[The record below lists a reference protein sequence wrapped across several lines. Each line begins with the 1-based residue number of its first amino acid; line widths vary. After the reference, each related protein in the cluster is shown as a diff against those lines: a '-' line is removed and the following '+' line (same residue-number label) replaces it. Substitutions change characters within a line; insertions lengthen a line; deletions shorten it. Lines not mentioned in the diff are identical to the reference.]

1 MIIPDITASPFFH
14 KTLNMRQSI
23 VVFTGAGISKESDLP
38 TYRDNEGIWSQYDAD
53 LVATPQGVEADTET
67 ALKFYNELRMA
78 VANARPNHAHIAL
91 AEMEAEHDVTIITQN
106 VDNLHERAGSSH
118 VIHLHGEL
126 TKVTSSRNRLS
137 TDCISELPLTVPIQL
152 GDVAADGS
160 QLRPHVVM
168 FGEYLSNMSQA
179 ISIVKQADIFLVIG
193 TSLKVF
199 PSNRLLRFALSE
211 IPRFIIDP
219 AEMDVPPGFV
229 HIRQS
234 ATIGIDEFLN
244 RLNHLLKA

>member
-1 MIIPDITASPFFH
+1 
-14 KTLNMRQSI
+14 MRQSI
-23 VVFTGAGISKESDLP
+23 VAFTGAGISKESGLP

-53 LVATPQGVEADTET
+53 IVATPQGFETNTET

-78 VANARPNHAHIAL
+78 VANANPNHAHIAL
-91 AEMEAEHDVTIITQN
+91 AELETEHDVTVITQN
-106 VDNLHERAGSSH
+106 VDNLHERAGSTH

-126 TKVTSSRNRLS
+126 TKVTSSRNRLA
-137 TDCISELPLTVPIQL
+137 TDCISELSLTVPIKL

-168 FGEYLSNMSQA
+168 LGEYLTDMPKA
-179 ISIVKQADIFLVIG
+179 IGLVKQADIFIVIG

-199 PSNRLLRFALSE
+199 PANRLIKFAHPE
-211 IPRFIIDP
+211 VPRFIIDP
-219 AEMDVPPGFV
+219 AEMVVPFGFI

-234 ATIGIDEFLN
+234 ATSGIDDFLN
-244 RLNHLLKA
+244 TLHKLLNA

>member
-1 MIIPDITASPFFH
+1 
-14 KTLNMRQSI
+14 MRQSI
-23 VVFTGAGISKESDLP
+23 VVFTGAGISKESGLP
-38 TYRDNEGIWSQYDAD
+38 TFRDNEGIWSRYDAD
-53 LVATPQGVEADTET
+53 TVATPQGFEADTET

-78 VANARPNHAHIAL
+78 VANVRPNHAHVAL
-91 AEMEAEHDVTIITQN
+91 AELETEYDVTVITQN
-106 VDNLHERAGSSH
+106 VDNLHERAGSKH

-137 TDCISELPLTVPIQL
+137 SDCISELHLTAPIKL

-168 FGEYLSNMSQA
+168 FGEYLTDMPQA
-179 ISIVKQADIFLVIG
+179 IDLVKQADIFIVIG

-199 PSNRLLRFALSE
+199 PANRLIKFAHPE

-219 AEMDVPPGFV
+219 NEIDVPPGFV
-229 HIRQS
+229 HIKQS
-234 ATIGIDEFLN
+234 ATVGIDDFLTT
-244 RLNHLLKA
+244 LNNMLND